1 LNEKMR
7 SLSSGQWS
15 AHNGGAPFTL
25 ADFCRSLPSPLICIK
40 FGAKWCGP
48 CKQVAPLY
56 QALAQQAAAVG
67 VACFEVDVEESEDI
81 AVAANVQN
89 LPTFVFYTTKL
100 SATGELDQLDRVVGV
115 NEAELKDKF
124 AKCIQ
129 VAQAVAQQ
137 IQAAQPPV
145 APQLPQQPQQP
156 QQQLPQQT
164 QLLQGQQYVAPQPP
178 PQGQAPQGQQQHVAQ
193 PASQQQAQGPPT
205 GPNQVVKKELLEIRA
220 SLVLALQRVER
231 LYSALQ

>member
-137 IQAAQPPV
+137 IQAAQPQQAPV
-145 APQLPQQPQQP
+145 PQQAPPQQAQQPQQP
-156 QQQLPQQT
+156 LP
-164 QLLQGQQYVAPQPP
+164 AP
-178 PQGQAPQGQQQHVAQ
+178 AGQQQYSAPQQPVPQYQQPVAQ
-193 PASQQQAQGPPT
+193 QAGQQQMVPQAPPT